1 MVPENF
7 RPAVKDQHRQM
18 LDDASKYIEAHFTRN
33 INIADLANRAGYS
46 RYHFLRLF
54 KAAFGKSPLEL
65 VQCLKMEHAKTSLVT
80 TRKSIR
86 EIATSLGYTSPT
98 SLHIAFRKVTGMTP
112 RQYRVRHEPPGDK
125 KKCST

>member
-1 MVPENF
+1 
-7 RPAVKDQHRQM
+7 
-18 LDDASKYIEAHFTRN
+18 
-33 INIADLANRAGYS
+33 
-46 RYHFLRLF
+46 
-54 KAAFGKSPLEL
+54 
-65 VQCLKMEHAKTSLVT
+65 MEHAKTSLVT